1 MKRLIACV
9 LIAAFPAAHAADV
22 VATLPI
28 DHVTVYRDSA
38 IVTRAGTVE
47 LAAGDHRLIV
57 RNLPDGLV
65 PAGIRIAASGGNVRL
80 GGIEIQRV
88 TQDALVNDNERALNK
103 QLRALGDQRDAI
115 QDEVAAAENQ
125 LKLLSAVSQ
134 TPTGSGDNAA
144 RIDGASLS
152 SLVGAMGTNEA
163 AARARVRNAKLRLR
177 DLDEQAEVIKA
188 DLQKVATAR
197 KSTTEL
203 RASVRADAAG
213 SVPFELEYQM
223 GDAGWQWQ
231 YEGRLDTTTKKLV
244 LIRQAELRQGTG
256 EDWRGIELVVS
267 TARPTINAATPR
279 LASLFLDLRSP
290 NVYSGGGDE
299 SIEEVV
305 VTGLRRGSSRRYV
318 PQRRERSSPSVS
330 AQAAAPAPAAPKIE
344 ADVFATDFVADYK
357 IPGRVS
363 VASDRQSRVYPIG
376 DTELAVELVARA
388 NLSKARSAYLE
399 AKVKYK
405 GDVPIDTGVVQL
417 FRDDAFVGQAGLP
430 LVLPNDEMRMPFGV
444 DDRVRILVRDEQQDS
459 GDRGV
464 INKTQVDQHKRRFEV
479 TSFHTV
485 DIPIEI
491 VDRVPVPRNDDI
503 KVEILEG
510 ATPPTE
516 KNLEG
521 LQGVYLWRL
530 PGTPRKTETIR
541 HYYSVRFPRDLE
553 LAPVESQ

>member
-1 MKRLIACV
+1 MKRVFACG

-38 IVTRAGTVE
+38 IVTRAGTVD

-65 PAGIRIAASGGNVRL
+65 PAGIRIATKGGSARL

-103 QLRALGDQRDAI
+103 QLRALNDQRDAI

-144 RIDGASLS
+144 RIDGAALN
-152 SLVGAMGTNEA
+152 SLVGAVGTNEA

-177 DLDEQAEVIKA
+177 DLDEQVEVIRA

-203 RASVRADAAG
+203 RATVRADAAG
-213 SVPFELEYQM
+213 SVPIELEYQM
-223 GDAGWQWQ
+223 SDAGWQWQ
-231 YEGRLDTTTKKLV
+231 YEGRLDTTAKTLV

-256 EDWRGIELVVS
+256 EDWKGIELVVS
-267 TARPTINAATPR
+267 TARPSMNAATPR

-290 NVYSGGGDE
+290 NQNADTDE
-299 SIEEVV
+299 SIDEVI
-305 VTGLRRGSSRRYV
+305 VTGLRSSRSRRYV
-318 PQRRERSSPSVS
+318 PLRRERNDAGVNTR
-330 AQAAAPAPAAPKIE
+330 AAAPASPPPPKLE

-376 DTELAVELVARA
+376 DTELTVELVARA
-388 NLSKARSAYLE
+388 NLAKARSAFLE
-399 AKVKYK
+399 AKIKYK
-405 GDVPIDTGVVQL
+405 GDVPIDTGIVQL

-464 INKTQVDQHKRRFEV
+464 INKTQIDQHKRRFEV

-491 VDRVPVPRNDDI
+491 VDRVPVPRNEDI

>member
-1 MKRLIACV
+1 MNRSIAWG
-9 LIAAFPAAHAADV
+9 LFAAFPMAHAADV

-38 IVTRAGTVE
+38 IVTRAGTVD
-47 LAAGDHRLIV
+47 LAGGDHRLII
-57 RNLPDGLV
+57 RNLPDGLL
-65 PAGIRIAASGGNVRL
+65 PAGVRIAARSGTARL

-88 TQDALVNDNERALNK
+88 TQDNLVNDEERALNK
-103 QLRALGDQRDAI
+103 QLLSLNDERDAI
-115 QDEVAAAENQ
+115 QDEAAAAENQ

-134 TPTGSGDNAA
+134 TPTGSGENVA
-144 RIDGASLS
+144 RIDGAGLS
-152 SLVGAMGTNEA
+152 SLVGAVGTNETG
-163 AARARVRNAKLRLR
+163 ARTRLRGAKLRMR
-177 DLDEQAEVIKA
+177 DLDEQIAVIKA
-188 DLQKVATAR
+188 NLQKVATAR

-203 RASVRADAAG
+203 RATVRADAAG
-213 SVPFELEYQM
+213 SVPIELEYQM

-231 YEGRLDTTTKKLV
+231 YEARLDTKTKQLV

-256 EDWRGIELVVS
+256 EDWKNIELVVS
-267 TARPTINAATPR
+267 TSRPTMNAATPR

-290 NVYSGGGDE
+290 QQYGDGDGSLDE
-299 SIEEVV
+299 IV
-305 VTGLRRGSSRRYV
+305 VTGVRSTRSRRYV
-318 PQRRERSSPSVS
+318 PQRRVRSDSRSSAQTAADAPPS
-330 AQAAAPAPAAPKIE
+330 PPKLE
-344 ADVFATDFVADYK
+344 ADVFATDFVADYR

-363 VASDRQSRVYPIG
+363 VVSDRQSRIYPIG
-376 DTELAVELVARA
+376 DEELAVELVARA
-388 NLSKARSAYLE
+388 NLAAGRSAFLE
-399 AKVKYK
+399 AKIKYQ

-417 FRDDAFVGQAGLP
+417 FRDDAYVGQAGLP

-459 GDRGV
+459 GDRGIV
-464 INKTQVDQHKRRFEV
+464 NKTQVDQHKRRFEV
-479 TSFHTV
+479 TSFHTAE
-485 DIPIEI
+485 IPIEI
-491 VDRVPVPRNDDI
+491 VDRVPVPRNGDI

-530 PGTPRKTETIR
+530 SGTPRKTETIR

>member
-1 MKRLIACV
+1 MKRPIACA
-9 LIAAFPAAHAADV
+9 LFAALPVAHAADV
-22 VATLPI
+22 IATLPI

-65 PAGIRIAASGGNVRL
+65 PAGVRIAAKSGGARL
-80 GGIEIQRV
+80 GGIEIQRI
-88 TQDALVNDNERALNK
+88 TQDDLVNEDERSLDK
-103 QLRALGDQRDAI
+103 QLRSLGDQRDAI

-134 TPTGSGDNAA
+134 TPMGGGENAA
-144 RIDGASLS
+144 RLDGAALS
-152 SLVGAMGTNEA
+152 SLVGAVGTNEA
-163 AARARVRNAKLRLR
+163 GARTRVRNAKLRMR
-177 DLDEQAEVIKA
+177 DLDEQIAVVKA
-188 DLQKVATAR
+188 NLQKVATAR

-203 RASVRADAAG
+203 RATVRADAAG
-213 SVPFELEYQM
+213 GVPIELEYQM
-223 GDAGWQWQ
+223 AEAGWQWQ
-231 YEGRLDTTTKKLV
+231 YEARLDTKTKRLV

-256 EDWRGIELVVS
+256 EDWKNVELVVS
-267 TARPTINAATPR
+267 TSRPTMNAATPR

-290 NVYSGGGDE
+290 QPYGAGDE
-299 SIEEVV
+299 SIDEVV
-305 VTGLRRGSSRRYV
+305 VTGLRSSRSRRYV
-318 PQRRERSSPSVS
+318 PQRRERSDSRSSP
-330 AQAAAPAPAAPKIE
+330 QAAAPAPPPKLA

-357 IPGRVS
+357 IPGRVT
-363 VASDRQSRVYPIG
+363 VVSDRQARIYPIG
-376 DTELAVELVARA
+376 DDELTVELVARA
-388 NLSKARSAYLE
+388 NLAAGRSAFLE
-399 AKVKYK
+399 AKVKYQ

-417 FRDDAFVGQAGLP
+417 FRDDAYIGQAGLP

-459 GDRGV
+459 GDRGIV
-464 INKTQVDQHKRRFEV
+464 NKTQVDQHKRRFEV

-485 DIPIEI
+485 EIPIEI
-491 VDRVPVPRNDDI
+491 VDRVPVPRNEDI
-503 KVEILEG
+503 KIEILEG
-510 ATPPTE
+510 ATPPAE
-516 KNLEG
+516 RNLDG